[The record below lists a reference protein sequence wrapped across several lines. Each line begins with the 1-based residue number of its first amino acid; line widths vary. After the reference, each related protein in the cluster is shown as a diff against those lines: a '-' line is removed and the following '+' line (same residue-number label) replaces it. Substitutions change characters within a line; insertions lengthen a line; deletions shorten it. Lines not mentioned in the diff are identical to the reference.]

1 MIENLVLTGPDE
13 KTLRSESGPGE
24 PSSWLDFQVNK
35 IQGCC
40 LLNLLMF
47 LSTTAPFALELR
59 IPQKD
64 QNWTMELHSPVMEK
78 AEETREEEKPEPQS
92 EEKH

>member
-13 KTLRSESGPGE
+13 KTLRSKSGPGE
-24 PSSWLDFQVNK
+24 PSSLLDFQVNK

-40 LLNLLMF
+40 LLMF
-47 LSTTAPFALELR
+47 LSTTASFALESR

-64 QNWTMELHSPVMEK
+64 QNRTMELHSPVMEK